1 MIADLGLSRLSI
13 RILAGLASV
22 AAALVLATPPPAG
35 AEPGDG
41 GTKKDDNTAV
51 AINEEDGSTVLDFAF
66 SIRRVAGDVVENQ
79 NAAVALASC
88 ESCQTVAVAIQI
100 VLVES
105 TPSTVTPINAAI
117 ALNEECTACT
127 TVALAYQYVL
137 GVGEPLRFTKE
148 GRERIREIREE
159 FKSLERG
166 DLPLDQ
172 ILARVA
178 ELRADLVDVLNTQLE
193 TRSDRGED
201 GGGGEGE
208 GPSGAGADEG
218 AGEGSDE
225 QGGPGPGGADGS
237 DAGSGGGEP
246 TDDSGAE
253 PSTSPDGGGSAE
265 EPAAGAEAPA
275 GGSGESAP

>member
-1 MIADLGLSRLSI
+1 MS
-13 RILAGLASV
+13 
-22 AAALVLATPPPAG
+22 
-35 AEPGDG
+35 
-41 GTKKDDNTAV
+41 
-51 AINEEDGSTVLDFAF
+51 
-66 SIRRVAGDVVENQ
+66 
-79 NAAVALASC
+79 
-88 ESCQTVAVAIQI
+88 
-100 VLVES
+100 S

-159 FKSLERG
+159 FKSLERS

-201 GGGGEGE
+201 GGGGEG
-208 GPSGAGADEG
+208 PSGAGADEG
-218 AGEGSDE
+218 TGEPTDE
-225 QGGPGPGGADGS
+225 LGGPGPGGADGS

-253 PSTSPDGGGSAE
+253 PSISPDGGGSAE